1 MGIPIRGQEGGGNG
15 VEDLSR
21 RVEPLMGEHLEL
33 LLGDYRRALG
43 QKRFESG
50 RSGS

>member
-1 MGIPIRGQEGGGNG
+1 M
-15 VEDLSR
+15 R

-43 QKRFESG
+43 QNGLSRGGVGAVSTQWTFTLAVS
-50 RSGS
+50 